1 MCFEHYQVDD
11 LQDEK
16 ADLEILL
23 HAAHENGNCTNDRD
37 DCVDFVDFDLLVLD
51 AYAERPSLYLLNSN
65 APPRP
70 CEDYEQD

>member
-23 HAAHENGNCTNDRD
+23 HAAHENRNCTNDRD

-51 AYAERPSLYLLNSN
+51 AYAERLSLYLLNSN